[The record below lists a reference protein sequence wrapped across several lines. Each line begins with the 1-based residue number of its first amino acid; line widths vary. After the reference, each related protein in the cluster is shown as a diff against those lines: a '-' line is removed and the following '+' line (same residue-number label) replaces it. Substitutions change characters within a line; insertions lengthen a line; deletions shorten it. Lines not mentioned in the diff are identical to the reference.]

1 MNFWVTFL
9 LAWTGLS
16 ILAGILI
23 GNMIAFHAGA
33 DASVTS
39 PRAAKVVGLTPSR
52 QPVRAKRI
60 PLHHPHRRA
69 RKRSAPTAA

>member
-9 LAWTGLS
+9 LTWTGLS

-33 DASVTS
+33 DAPVTS
-39 PRAAKVVGLTPSR
+39 PMAAKVVGSTPSR

-60 PLHHPHRRA
+60 PPHHPHPRA
-69 RKRSAPTAA
+69 RKRLAPTAA